1 MTHGIRRRKQR
12 DRDCRTAESAQQRE
26 ARLTRQ
32 RVRDR
37 AHRALRSAAQRESF
51 GSQERAIS
59 VRDSIPENESSQVGP
74 SLSAIE
80 TTSKKA

>member
-37 AHRALRSAAQRESF
+37 AHRALRSAQRERVLDHS
-51 GSQERAIS
+51 GGLLAS
-59 VRDSIPENESSQVGP
+59 
-74 SLSAIE
+74 E
-80 TTSKKA
+80 TSDQRTSRLELG

>member
-1 MTHGIRRRKQR
+1 MRR
-12 DRDCRTAESAQQRE
+12 
-26 ARLTRQ
+26 

-37 AHRALRSAAQRESF
+37 AHHGARSAAQQERVF

-59 VRDSIPENESSQVGP
+59 VRDSRPENELSQVGV

-80 TTSKKA
+80 TIHQKRPDSVLHSERNSDPTAVCTQQISTIDT